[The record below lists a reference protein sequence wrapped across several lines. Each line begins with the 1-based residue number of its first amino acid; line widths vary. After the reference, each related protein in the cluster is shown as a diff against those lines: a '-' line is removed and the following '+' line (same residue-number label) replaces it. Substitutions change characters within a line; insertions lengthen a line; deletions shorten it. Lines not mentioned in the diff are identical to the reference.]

1 MCHRWS
7 QKILKIT
14 QSIGSSFFHY
24 FVQLLHIVFLH
35 WFVYQVRFVLKFSC
49 VSVFSHCFWIP
60 DMISISFM
68 RFPVYIILLLIFFCF
83 MLLCCFN
90 SFKWANLFLFLSLS
104 LSLCCPATEACHGFH
119 YMGISAHRKEY
130 CWNWAE
136 SFIGDAKELSGVVYL
151 FYWKPAN
158 VLYCGML
165 IVFLVNFQNS
175 EFCNQFYQS
184 YFLQI
189 EQEIF
194 AVLTD
199 TFHKP
204 GFKLHVLVLQH
215 LFCLVIIS

>member
-1 MCHRWS
+1 MCCRWS

-14 QSIGSSFFHY
+14 QSIGSSFFHC

-35 WFVYQVRFVLKFSC
+35 WFVCQVRFMLKFSWC
-49 VSVFSHCFWIP
+49 IHLFTLFLIP
-60 DMISISFM
+60 DMISFSFM
-68 RFPVYIILLLIFFCF
+68 RFPVYIILLLIFFVSCYYVD
-83 MLLCCFN
+83 
-90 SFKWANLFLFLSLS
+90 SFKWANLFSFLSLSLS

-136 SFIGDAKELSGVVYL
+136 SFIGDAEELSGVVYL

-158 VLYCGML
+158 VLFCGML
-165 IVFLVNFQNS
+165 KVVLVNFQNS